1 LFVNKPWKEGFG
13 LTPTRKKRL
22 SECLIGLSKTPV
34 NPVEDVE
41 ISGIA
46 WDSRKVQPGDA
57 FFAMVGE
64 NFDGHRFA
72 GAAVE
77 MGAAAVIGTR
87 PLEGLVVPYVQ
98 IQGDDRAALAQF
110 SATFYDH
117 PSRQLVTIGVTGT
130 DGKTTTTN
138 LVYHILR
145 TAGLPAGMI
154 STVNALIGD
163 QAFDTGFHVTT
174 PESPDIQ
181 WYLAQMVDAG
191 LTHAVLE
198 VTSHGLAQRRA
209 AEIDF
214 DLAAVT
220 NVTHEHL
227 DYHGTYQ
234 GYLQAKG
241 LLFEALGQGSSD
253 KDVEKL
259 AVLNKDDESYA
270 YLSGLTDVRSLSY
283 SLASDQDSDL
293 RAEDIVSTS
302 REVRFH
308 VIGLGEDFFIQTP
321 LIGRYNVANGLA
333 AIGVTVFG
341 LGIPIPV
348 VQAAFETAPGVP
360 GRMERIDLGQDFL
373 AIVDFAHTPN
383 AIRQALRTARELTEG
398 KVIAVF
404 GSAGLRD
411 VEKRVLMPEIAAGL
425 ADEMILTAEDP
436 RTELLD
442 DILADMAEGA
452 IRGGGVEG
460 ETFWREPDRGSALRM
475 AVKRARKGD
484 LVITCGKGHEQS
496 MCFGDVEYVW
506 DDRTALRAAL
516 ADHLGIS
523 GYEMP
528 YLPTR
533 PAA

>member
-1 LFVNKPWKEGFG
+1 VSPIRN
-13 LTPTRKKRL
+13 KRL
-22 SECLIGLSKTPV
+22 SECLAELSASPV
-34 NPVEDVE
+34 SAAEDTL

-57 FFAMVGE
+57 FFALVGG

-77 MGAAAVIGTR
+77 NGAAAVIGTQ
-87 PLEGLVVPYVQ
+87 PFTGLPVPYVQ
-98 IQGDDRAALAQF
+98 VQGDDRAALAQF
-110 SATFYDH
+110 SAAFFDH
-117 PSRQLVTIGVTGT
+117 PSRQLVTIGITGT

-163 QAFDTGFHVTT
+163 QTLDTGFHVTT

-181 WYLAQMVDAG
+181 HYLAQMVAAG

-198 VTSHGLAQRRA
+198 VTSHGLAQRGA
-209 AEIDF
+209 AEMDS
-214 DLAAVT
+214 DQAAVT
-220 NVTHEHL
+220 SVTHEHL

-241 LLFEALGQGSSD
+241 LLFEALGRGDSE

-259 AVLNKDDESYA
+259 AVLNKDDESYP
-270 YLSGLTDVRSLSY
+270 YLSTLSGVRTFSY
-283 SLASDQDSDL
+283 SLYEPRGADL
-293 RAEDIVSTS
+293 WAGDIISTPS
-302 REVRFH
+302 ELRFH
-308 VIGLGEDFFIQTP
+308 VIGLGEDFFIRTP

-333 AIGVTVFG
+333 AIGLTVFG
-341 LGIPIPV
+341 LNIPVPV
-348 VQAAFETAPGVP
+348 VQAAFETVPGVP
-360 GRMERIDLGQDFL
+360 GRMERIEMGQDFL

-383 AIRQALRTARELTEG
+383 AIRQALRTARELTDG
-398 KVIAVF
+398 RVIAVF

-411 VEKRVLMPEIAAGL
+411 VEKRKLMPEIAAGL

-436 RTELLD
+436 RIEALD
-442 DILADMAEGA
+442 GILADMAVGA
-452 IRGGGVEG
+452 LRAGGVEG
-460 ETFWREPDRGSALRM
+460 QTFWREPDRGSALRM
-475 AVKRARKGD
+475 AVKRAKPGD

-496 MCFGDVEYVW
+496 MCFGDVEYDW

-516 ADHLGIS
+516 AEHLGIS

-528 YLPTR
+528 YLPTS